1 MRFIIFYGDGSIYEG
16 ENFVEA
22 CQASTADVQLIA
34 QAHPEAT
41 LGRYLLHS
49 KPYYIWLAEGMWSA
63 ADEPGFWD
71 YLFQQGPKS
80 VLFGRTMA
88 NDSAFHEIVKRAEKV
103 RF

>member
-22 CQASTADVQLIA
+22 CQASTVDVQVIA

-49 KPYYIWLAEGMWSA
+49 KPYYIWLPKGMWSA

-71 YLFQQGPKS
+71 YLFQQGPKT

-88 NDSAFHEIVKRAEKV
+88 NDSTFHEIVKRAEKV

>member
-1 MRFIIFYGDGSIYEG
+1 
-16 ENFVEA
+16 
-22 CQASTADVQLIA
+22 
-34 QAHPEAT
+34 
-41 LGRYLLHS
+41 
-49 KPYYIWLAEGMWSA
+49 MWSA

-71 YLFQQGPKS
+71 YLFQQGPKT